1 MCHNLLSIDD
11 NIALVKLSYI
21 QEIIQHLSTGST
33 PPHDVIKEMA
43 ENIVTT
49 MAAHKNK
56 TSSNPVTAKRSI
68 LPQLSSEANKKK
80 GE

>member
-1 MCHNLLSIDD
+1 
-11 NIALVKLSYI
+11 
-21 QEIIQHLSTGST
+21 T

-43 ENIVTT
+43 ESIVTT

-56 TSSNPVTAKRSI
+56 TSSNPVTAKRST